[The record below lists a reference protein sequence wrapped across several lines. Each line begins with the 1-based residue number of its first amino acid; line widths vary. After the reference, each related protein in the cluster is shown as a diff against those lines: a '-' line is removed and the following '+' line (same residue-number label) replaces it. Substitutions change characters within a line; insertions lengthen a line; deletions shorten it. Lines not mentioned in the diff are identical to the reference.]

1 MKLPHLSLDL
11 ADQPSFKLT
20 KLRNWPETKHVFDE
34 DSIWAINAA
43 LCTGRPLL
51 LRGEPGTGKS
61 QLARA
66 AAQKLEWPFLS
77 RVVNARFEPEDLLY
91 RIDAVARLGKAQLGD
106 AKADLNAD
114 LYLLPEILWWAL
126 DPSGAKEQYERAA
139 PHCGDAGCDY
149 SKDTGF
155 PLSDEE
161 GNANRVVVLI
171 DEIDKADS
179 EVPNSLL
186 ETLSINGFQLP
197 HGSKTVSAQGD
208 PPLAPLVII
217 TTNED
222 RELPPAFLR
231 RCIVHQMDLPA
242 DEAALEKHLRQRVT
256 AHFDKKPVAK
266 EVVTAAI
273 AQLKQDRAEMKKN
286 DLPQPGQAELL
297 DLLRAVV
304 EIAPNS
310 TEDQVKVLDKLKTMT
325 FRKHRNL

>member
-11 ADQPSFKLT
+11 ADQPAITLT

-66 AAQKLEWPFLS
+66 AAQKLQWPFLS

-126 DPSGAKEQYERAA
+126 DHEGAAEQYKRAA

-155 PLSDEE
+155 PFSA
-161 GNANRVVVLI
+161 GKRVVVLI

-197 HGSKTVSAQGD
+197 HGSKTVSAKGD
-208 PPLAPLVII
+208 PPLVII

-231 RCIVHQMDLPA
+231 RCIVHQMDLPT
-242 DEAALEKHLRQRVT
+242 DEAALDKHLRQRVT
-256 AHFDKKPVAK
+256 AHFATKPLDEK
-266 EVVTAAI
+266 VVTAAI
-273 AQLKQDRAEMKKN
+273 AQLKQDRDEMKKN

-310 TEDQVKVLDKLKTMT
+310 AEDQGKVLDKLKTMT